1 MQDGDRVGKKLQD
14 ETTHGGVEKFLTDDL
29 IHIELCEAHIVKA
42 GLGNTRSSASD
53 GARVAFD
60 ADDFSRRTNQVGRQ
74 HGDVTNAGTDIQDTL
89 TCANAGFAEK
99 SFGERS
105 EAGSLPN
112 EALVLG
118 VGAAEGVARSGIA
131 CRHDGRGLYHR
142 VCARLSRQIRGGGDC
157 GDAYRI
163 SGFRVFGRFSPEVYS

>member
-74 HGDVTNAGTDIQDTL
+74 HGDVTDAGTDIKDTL

-105 EAGSLPN
+105 EAGSLAD
-112 EALVLG
+112 EALVFR
-118 VGAAEGVARSGIA
+118 VGAAENVVRWGIGG
-131 CRHDGRGLYHR
+131 RHDGRGL
-142 VCARLSRQIRGGGDC
+142 
-157 GDAYRI
+157 
-163 SGFRVFGRFSPEVYS
+163 